1 MPSVTVVG
9 AQWGDEGKAGIVDL
23 LSADAAWVVRFQG
36 GFATRA
42 EDAGFLQQLRLLIAR
57 NQRVCAL
64 VAVFAMTFSTVLSV
78 MVLRL
83 QRSRDELVQALSKAE
98 AEQRRAGT
106 AKKEAI
112 QAEEDAL
119 HYALAVGLVPGLFG
133 AFAEFAAM
141 FTEGV
146 VYEAYQIYYNWYPQ
160 PYFAVDGGWQ
170 GIRLIG
176 AVDLVLGPFITFLI
190 FDLRKSRRA
199 ILFDLIVIAVIQ
211 FGALAYGINLTYN
224 QRPVAIVM
232 IDDFVVG
239 STMEHYGGTLESADQ
254 LKQYSD
260 EKPPIIYAEI
270 PLDQDALAEINRVKI
285 EEKVLENAQMD
296 LYKTGAELTAA
307 LKSKQV
313 MFMTRLDEHEQ
324 RDQYEAWLKQHGKSE
339 DEVLIARFNGRYG
352 SVWLVF
358 DLDGRYL
365 DYF

>member
-1 MPSVTVVG
+1 MWKFTG
-9 AQWGDEGKAGIVDL
+9 
-23 LSADAAWVVRFQG
+23 
-36 GFATRA
+36 T
-42 EDAGFLQQLRLLIAR
+42 LLITKLKATG
-57 NQRVCAL
+57 VHL
-64 VAVFAMTFSTVLSV
+64 SMSIIVFIYL
-78 MVLRL
+78 
-83 QRSRDELVQALSKAE
+83 
-98 AEQRRAGT
+98 
-106 AKKEAI
+106 
-112 QAEEDAL
+112 
-119 HYALAVGLVPGLFG
+119 
-133 AFAEFAAM
+133 
-141 FTEGV
+141 
-146 VYEAYQIYYNWYPQ
+146 AYQIYYNWYPQ
-160 PYFAVDGGWQ
+160 PYFSVDGGWQ

-239 STMEHYGGTLESADQ
+239 STMEHYGGKLESADQ

-270 PLDQDALAEINRVKI
+270 PLDKDVLAEINRIKI